1 MTDEAYGATVAKRR
15 LSRRLLQLRVQSGYT
30 ANHVCDMLNWGR
42 GKVGRFE
49 ANQWKRPEMSDIRDL
64 LRIYDVG
71 EGEKEQL
78 EELAIQARARPWWRD
93 YSDIFENEFP
103 GFENDASRIRVFMPL
118 VLPGLLQSQDY
129 AEAFMRIGPRPPSW
143 RRKVLDT
150 RQRRQ
155 EILSRPGDT
164 APMLTAVITE
174 ASLRYQWGS
183 RSDRRDQIEHL
194 IDMGRR
200 PNIDLRIQRFTDGP
214 PPGLMSA
221 INIFDFAEGEPSIA
235 FTETDFAVVEV
246 NDPDQVSRYIQSF
259 EKAVDGALEPSDT
272 AIYLRQLADQ
282 LE

>member
-15 LSRRLLQLRVQSGYT
+15 LSRRLLQLRVQGGYT

-64 LRIYDVG
+64 LRIYDVA
-71 EGEKEQL
+71 EGEREQL

-150 RQRRQ
+150 RLRRQ

-164 APMLTAVITE
+164 APLLTAVITE
-174 ASLRYQWGS
+174 ASLRYQWSS

-214 PPGLMSA
+214 PPGLSSA

-235 FTETDFAVVEV
+235 FTETDFALVEV

-272 AIYLRQLADQ
+272 AMYLRQLADQ

>member
-64 LRIYDVG
+64 LRVYNVD

-200 PNIDLRIQRFTDGP
+200 PKIDLRIQRFTDGP

>member
-15 LSRRLLQLRVQSGYT
+15 LSRRLLQLRIQSGYT

-64 LRIYDVG
+64 LRIYDVA
-71 EGEKEQL
+71 EGEREQL

-150 RQRRQ
+150 RLRRQ

-164 APMLTAVITE
+164 APLLTAVITE
-174 ASLRYQWGS
+174 ASLRYQWSS

-214 PPGLMSA
+214 PPGLSSA

-272 AIYLRQLADQ
+272 AMYLRQLADQ

>member
-1 MTDEAYGATVAKRR
+1 MTDEAHGATVAKRR

-64 LRIYDVG
+64 LRIYDVD